1 MIVTEEDFEKA
12 VEEVRPQFG
21 VDDDKFK
28 VLLRNNLI
36 NYGQRFQKI
45 QFLIKNSISQTKTGK
60 SS

>member
-28 VLLRNNLI
+28 VLLRNDLI

-45 QFLIKNSISQTKTGK
+45 QNLIKNSISQTKTGK